1 MLNIGKGVLAITWQ
15 SFKKEVY
22 MNNKDEKISIAT
34 RIMCLIIGWNSRTLK
49 ECSEV
54 SFSMLKKYFAAVSI
68 LSIIWGVIGWC
79 LADDYFNI
87 TSWYGKIITAGVFI
101 ALIIFIERYIIHT
114 QDVSKVKYFR
124 IGLAVLMALIG
135 STVFDQ
141 IMFKNDVSVKM
152 VEIRTE
158 QIKKEV
164 PNRTLLIENEIK
176 DKQNSV
182 DTLTKFNQNLYDE
195 IAKQPTIPQIS
206 TSTTRRQAG
215 TDENGNPKYETDR
228 TITQSSAPNP
238 KIEQAQQNEIILQD
252 YRTQIKELQ
261 NRKLNVEIEVRNEF
275 DKKRTGFLEELGAL
289 FSLLGSNVIMLVFY
303 IIVFLFL
310 MFLELLVITTKGND
324 KSDYEVLIEFQKR
337 NRITHWEALQKEQKQ
352 E

>member
-1 MLNIGKGVLAITWQ
+1 MEILMNN
-15 SFKKEVY
+15 KKEVN
-22 MNNKDEKISIAT
+22 MKNKDKKISTAT
-34 RIMCLIIGWNSRTLK
+34 KFMCRIIGWNPRILE

-54 SFSMLKKYFAAVSI
+54 SFSMLKKYFAAISI
-68 LSIIWGVIGWC
+68 LSIIWGTIGWC
-79 LADDYFNI
+79 LADNYLNI
-87 TSWYGKIITAGVFI
+87 ISWYGKIITAIVFI
-101 ALIIFIERYIIHT
+101 AIIIFIERYIIHT
-114 QDVSKVKYFR
+114 QNVSKVKYFR

-141 IMFKNDVSVKM
+141 IMFKNDVNVKM
-152 VEIRTE
+152 VEIRTA

-176 DKQNSV
+176 NKQHDV
-182 DTLTKFNQNLYDE
+182 DSITTVNQSLYDE

-215 TDENGNPKYETDR
+215 TDGNGNPKFETDR
-228 TITQSSAPNP
+228 TITQSSVPNP
-238 KIEQAQQNEIILQD
+238 KIELAQQNELLLQD
-252 YRTQIKELQ
+252 YRNQIKDLQ

-275 DKKRTGFLEELGAL
+275 DRKSTGFLEELGAL
-289 FSLLGSNVIMLVFY
+289 YSLLGSNKIMLIFY

-310 MFLELLVITTKGND
+310 MSLELLVITTKGND
-324 KSDYEVLIEFQKR
+324 KSDYEELIEFQAK
-337 NRITHWEALQKEQKQ
+337 NRRTQREALQKEQKQ

>member
-1 MLNIGKGVLAITWQ
+1 MK
-15 SFKKEVY
+15 
-22 MNNKDEKISIAT
+22 NKDEKISIAT
-34 RIMCLIIGWNSRTLK
+34 KIMCSIIGWNSRILK

-79 LADDYFNI
+79 LANDYLNI
-87 TSWYGKIITAGVFI
+87 TSWYGKVITAIVFI
-101 ALIIFIERYIIHT
+101 AIIIFIERYIIHT

-141 IMFKNDVSVKM
+141 LIFKNDVNVKM
-152 VEIRTE
+152 VEVRTT

-176 DKQNSV
+176 DKQSNV
-182 DTLTKFNQNLYDE
+182 DTLTKLNQSLYDE
-195 IAKQPTIPQIS
+195 IVKQPNIPQMS
-206 TSTTRRQAG
+206 TSTTRRQVG
-215 TDENGNPKYETDR
+215 TDENGAPKYETDR
-228 TITQSSAPNP
+228 TTNQSFVPNP
-238 KIEQAQQNEIILQD
+238 KIEQAQQNEVLLQD

-261 NRKLNVEIEVRNEF
+261 NRKLNVENEVRKEF
-275 DKKRTGFLEELGAL
+275 DEKRKGFLEELGAL
-289 FSLLGSNVIMLVFY
+289 YSLLGSNVIMLIFY
-303 IIVFLFL
+303 IVVFLFL

-337 NRITHWEALQKEQKQ
+337 NRITQWEALQKEQKQ